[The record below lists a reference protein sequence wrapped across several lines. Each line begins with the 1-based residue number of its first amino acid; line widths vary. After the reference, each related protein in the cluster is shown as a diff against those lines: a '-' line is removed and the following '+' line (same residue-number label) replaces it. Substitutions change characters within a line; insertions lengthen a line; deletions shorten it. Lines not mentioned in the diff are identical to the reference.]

1 MSDKS
6 GQTEENEAKSQS
18 GWMTRLLEK
27 APQPVFVFYA
37 TAVAFCTYFCMY
49 AFRKPFSAAKFDGEE
64 FGWFSSDVTLKSAVV
79 ISQILG
85 YALSKYIGLK
95 VCSEI
100 TPSKRAWMMVGLILF
115 AETSLLFY
123 GFVPG
128 EWKVIP
134 IFFNGL
140 PLGMVWGVV
149 VWFLEGR
156 RTSEILM
163 AGLSCSFIMSSGIV
177 KDFGIKLM
185 NGTIAS
191 QWESIPII
199 GSVIGGQIGEVSE
212 SWMPFIVGLH
222 FLPLFFLSVWMLSRI
237 PKPNQKDVEE
247 RAERTQMNG
256 SRRWDFIKQ
265 FAFGLSMLCIVYLLI
280 TVFRDFRD
288 NFMVD
293 ILEDL
298 GVEDNED
305 NDSFISTSETIV
317 AFIVMGVMAGL
328 NILRNNRRG
337 LIAAFIV
344 MGVGCFMLAF
354 SSFAI
359 SEKSITPFSYMVAT
373 GLGSYLIYVPFNS
386 MLFDRIIAVTKFSG
400 TAVFAIYVAD
410 SIGYSG
416 VVVLLFIKDR
426 IFSEISHFQ
435 FFNSI
440 TLHIS
445 YISLIFLVASLFY
458 FLNKKPAK

>member
-1 MSDKS
+1 MSDQS
-6 GQTEENEAKSQS
+6 GQSEENEAKSQS

-49 AFRKPFSAAKFDGEE
+49 AFRKPFSAAKFDGDE
-64 FGWFSSDVTLKSAVV
+64 FGWFSSDVTLKSAIV

-85 YALSKYIGLK
+85 YALSKYIGVK

-100 TPSKRAWMMVGLILF
+100 NPAKRAWLMVCLIF
-115 AETSLLFY
+115 VAEASLLVY

-128 EWKVIP
+128 EWKVVP

-140 PLGMVWGVV
+140 PLGMVWGLV
-149 VWFLEGR
+149 VWYLEGR
-156 RTSEILM
+156 RTSEILL

-185 NGTIAS
+185 NGTIAN
-191 QWESIPII
+191 QWESVPLI
-199 GSVIGGQIGEVSE
+199 GSAIGGQIGEVNE

-222 FLPLFFLSVWMLSRI
+222 FLPLFLLSVWMLSQI
-237 PKPNQKDVEE
+237 PNPNQQDVTE
-247 RAERTQMNG
+247 RAKRTQMDG

-265 FAFGLSMLCIVYLLI
+265 FAFGLSMLCVVYLLV

-298 GVEDNED
+298 GVEDNDE

-317 AFIVMGVMAGL
+317 AFVVMSVMAGL
-328 NILRNNRRG
+328 NVLRNNRRG
-337 LIAAFIV
+337 LIAAFLV
-344 MGVGCFMLAF
+344 MGIGCCMLAF
-354 SSFAI
+354 ASFTI
-359 SEKSITPFSYMVAT
+359 SGKSITPFSYMVAT

-386 MLFDRIIAVTKFSG
+386 MLFDRIIAFTKFSG

-426 IFSEISHFQ
+426 VFSEISHFQ

-445 YISLIFLVASLFY
+445 YISFLFLIASLFY
-458 FLNKKPAK
+458 FLSKKPTK